1 MPSLKDLRNRITSV
15 KSTQKI
21 TRAMQMV
28 SAAKLRRAQ
37 ESAEQAR
44 PYSERMSRLLSSVSA
59 NLPSLEGAP
68 PLMVGTGNDQ
78 VHLVIVMT
86 AERGLCGAFNTQVT
100 RRTRRHVKEL
110 RDAGKQVKL
119 LLIGKKGNDSLRRD
133 FDDIII
139 DYVTLRDMRTPSYA
153 RANEIA
159 QDVIGRF
166 GAEEFDV
173 CTIIFNAFKSVIS
186 QELNV
191 QQLIPLP
198 TGDGGDGRED
208 EETGAPDLGG
218 AIYEYEPEETELL
231 ANLIPRNMAVQI
243 FKAMLE
249 SGAAEQAARMT
260 AMDNATRNA
269 GDMIDRLTLLYNRT
283 RQAMITKE
291 LIEIVSGADAL

>member
-37 ESAEQAR
+37 EAAEQAR
-44 PYSERMSRLLSSVSA
+44 PYSERMARLLGSVAA
-59 NLPSLEGAP
+59 NLPSLDGAP
-68 PLMVGTGNDQ
+68 PLMVGTGRDE
-78 VHLVIVMT
+78 VHLVVVMT
-86 AERGLCGAFNTQVT
+86 AERGLCGAFNSQVT
-100 RRTRRHVKEL
+100 RRARRLIMEL
-110 RDAGKQVKL
+110 RDGGKQVKL
-119 LLIGKKGNDSLRRD
+119 LLVGKKGNDNLRRE
-133 FDDIII
+133 FEDIIV
-139 DYVTLRDMRTPSYA
+139 DYITLREMRQPSYD

-159 QDVIGRF
+159 QGVIGRF
-166 GAEEFDV
+166 GEGEFDV
-173 CTIIFNAFKSVIS
+173 CTIIFNAFKSVVS

-191 QQLIPLP
+191 RQLIPLLP
-198 TGDGGDGRED
+198 PNGEMDDQSD
-208 EETGAPDLGG
+208 TGAPDLGG

-231 ANLIPRNMAVQI
+231 ADLVPRNMAVQI

-269 GDMIDRLTLLYNRT
+269 GDMIDRLTLQYNRT

>member
-44 PYSERMSRLLSSVSA
+44 PYSERMARLLGSVAA
-59 NLPSLEGAP
+59 NLPSLDGAP
-68 PLMVGTGNDQ
+68 GPMVGTGRDE
-78 VHLVIVMT
+78 VHLVVVMT

-100 RRTRRHVKEL
+100 RRARRLIKQL
-110 RDAGKQVKL
+110 RDTGKQVKL
-119 LLIGKKGNDSLRRD
+119 LLVGKKGNDSLRREYEE
-133 FDDIII
+133 IIV
-139 DYVTLRDMRTPSYA
+139 DYITLREMRAPNYL

-159 QDVIGRF
+159 QGIIARF
-166 GAEEFDV
+166 EAGEFDV
-173 CTIIFNAFKSVIS
+173 CTIIFNAFKNVIS
-186 QELNV
+186 QELTV

-198 TGDGGDGRED
+198 VSDGAAQD
-208 EETGAPDLGG
+208 ESGGPDLGG

-231 ANLIPRNMAVQI
+231 ADLVPRNMAVQI

-269 GDMIDRLTLLYNRT
+269 GDMIDNLTLNYNRT
-283 RQAMITKE
+283 RQAIITRE
-291 LIEIVSGADAL
+291 LIEIISGADAL

>member
-44 PYSERMSRLLSSVSA
+44 PYSERMSRLLSSVAA

-139 DYVTLRDMRTPSYA
+139 DYVTLREMRAPSYA

-166 GAEEFDV
+166 GVGEFDV

-198 TGDGGDGRED
+198 TGDEGDEAA
-208 EETGAPDLGG
+208 APDLGG

-231 ANLIPRNMAVQI
+231 ADLIPRNMAVQI

>member
-208 EETGAPDLGG
+208 EDTGAPDLGG

-231 ANLIPRNMAVQI
+231 ADLIPRNMAVQI

>member
-166 GAEEFDV
+166 VAEEFDV

-191 QQLIPLP
+191 QQVIPLP

-208 EETGAPDLGG
+208 EDTGAPDLGG

-231 ANLIPRNMAVQI
+231 ADLIPRNMAVQI